1 MCYSAMVEQDLKSLA
16 RRFNAL
22 VDYASFEEMMRRR
35 ADGEAISIGK
45 GLETNFYTAESDAE
59 MRSKA
64 HVDRYH
70 EQVGS
75 KLEAALFA
83 QKKRLADADRSLA
96 LKENKKA
103 LEDKRIA
110 TNKIDW
116 HLKKIAA
123 LKRTE
128 LKASDSRIFPFWY
141 APLIVMETGKRVIKP
156 MRYHC
161 RPNGKPASYDKRYD
175 GLYNARRDNLEGF
188 WKELFGVRHGVLVAT
203 SFFEN
208 VSRHAFEKRELE
220 PGEKPQ
226 NIVLHFNP
234 QTGQDMMLA
243 CMWDHWSANGEPD
256 LYSFTAITD
265 EPPEEV
271 AAAGHDR
278 CVIPLTEANLDAW
291 LNPAGLETSELY
303 QLLDDRSRPYYEHEL
318 AA

>member
-1 MCYSAMVEQDLKSLA
+1 MVEQDLKSLA

-22 VDYASFEEMMRRR
+22 VDYAGFEEIMRRR
-35 ADGEAISIGK
+35 ADGNAINIGK
-45 GLETNFYTAESDAE
+45 ALEANFYGPESDVEA
-59 MRSKA
+59 RIKK
-64 HVDRYH
+64 HIDRYH

-83 QKKRLADADRSLA
+83 QKKRLADAERALA
-96 LKENKKA
+96 SKETKKA
-103 LEDKRIA
+103 LEEKRIA
-110 TNKIDW
+110 SNKIDW
-116 HLKKIAA
+116 HLKKLAA

-128 LKASDSRIFPFWY
+128 LKTSDSRIFPFWY
-141 APLIVMETGKRVIKP
+141 APLIVMENGKCVIKP

-188 WKELFGVRHGVLVAT
+188 WKGLFGHHHGILVVS

-208 VSRHAFEKRELE
+208 VSRHAFEKRELAS
-220 PGEKPQ
+220 GEKVE
-226 NIVLHFNP
+226 NLVLHFNP
-234 QTGQDMMLA
+234 QAGQDMMLA
-243 CMWDHWSANGEPD
+243 CMWDYWSSNGEPD

-265 EPPEEV
+265 EPPAEV

-278 CVIPLTEANLDAW
+278 CVIPLTEVNIDAW
-291 LNPAGLETSELY
+291 LNPAGRPPSELY

>member
-1 MCYSAMVEQDLKSLA
+1 MVEQDLKSLA
-16 RRFNAL
+16 RRFNAQ

-35 ADGEAISIGK
+35 ADGEAFNIGK
-45 GLETNFYTAESDAE
+45 ALEANFYNAQSDAE
-59 MRSKA
+59 IRIKA
-64 HVDRYH
+64 HIDRYH
-70 EQVGS
+70 EQTG
-75 KLEAALFA
+75 KQFETTLFA
-83 QKKRLADADRSLA
+83 QKKRLADAERSLA
-96 LKENKKA
+96 TKETKKA

-116 HLKKIAA
+116 HLKKLAT

-128 LKASDSRIFPFWY
+128 LKPSDSRIFPFWY
-141 APLIVMETGKRVIKP
+141 APLIVMENGKRVIKP

-161 RPNGKPASYDKRYD
+161 RPNGKPATYDKRYD

-188 WKELFGVRHGVLVAT
+188 WKALFGVRHGVLVAT

-208 VSRHAFEKRELE
+208 VSRHAFEKRELA
-220 PGEKPQ
+220 PGEKPE
-226 NIVLHFNP
+226 NLVLHFNP
-234 QTGQDMMLA
+234 QTGQDMLLA
-243 CMWDHWSANGEPD
+243 CLWDRWSAPGESPLD
-256 LYSFTAITD
+256 SFTAITD

-291 LNPAGLETSELY
+291 LNPEGRTISELS